1 MTTRLGR
8 QGLGRRIGGVAFSVA
23 AWAAIGGARASD
35 LSPAPAAPVLA
46 SPAPVPTW
54 HFYSAAYL
62 WAASVKGDA
71 RVLPPLPTSKVDV
84 GFLDSL
90 KDVEGGV
97 IATGFA
103 RYGRYLAVI
112 DIIGSRS
119 TPSQAVSALG
129 VTGTLSTVSKF
140 LTTMGA
146 VGYRV
151 FDGPQL
157 TIDAYA
163 GGRVW
168 MMENTLTL
176 TAPGLVNAGVN
187 KRQVWADALV
197 GGQIRYEFQNN
208 FYVNTI
214 GFVGAGGA
222 QFEGDIYAGV
232 GYRISDR
239 YDVYAGYRA
248 LRVNYEKGPFLY
260 RVTQHGP
267 ILGLGIRF

>member
-1 MTTRLGR
+1 MRP
-8 QGLGRRIGGVAFSVA
+8 IWGVVFSVA
-23 AWAAIGGARASD
+23 AWAAAGDARAAD
-35 LSPAPAAPVLA
+35 LSPRVQPPTLT
-46 SPAPVPTW
+46 SPAPLPSW
-54 HFYSAAYL
+54 QFYSAVYL
-62 WAASVKGDA
+62 WAAGVKGDA

-84 GFLDSL
+84 GFIDSL
-90 KDVEGGV
+90 KDIEGGL
-97 IATGFA
+97 IATAFVN
-103 RYGRYLAVI
+103 YGRYLGVI
-112 DIIGSRS
+112 DILGSRS
-119 TPSQAVSALG
+119 TPRQTVSALG

-151 FDGPQL
+151 VDGPQL
-157 TIDAYA
+157 KVDAYVGA
-163 GGRVW
+163 RVW
-168 MMENTLTL
+168 MMENTLGL
-176 TAPGLVNAGVN
+176 NAPGVFSAEVN
-187 KRQVWADALV
+187 RREVWVDGLV
-197 GGQIRYEFQNN
+197 GGQIRYTFENN
-208 FYVNTI
+208 FYVNAI

-260 RVTQHGP
+260 RATQHGP